1 MFNYLRNGFCTN
13 EIMTVDVDSWKSFK
27 CEQSKYSVNPDPSQY
42 FVHWDK
48 KCRIS
53 KGEMSQ
59 CASLTFAIK
68 KTVLLNYFSLCEGNW
83 PQNHTVCT
91 LEHLFIGECK
101 HRLSNKLKAFE
112 NENYFQAGNVVKN
125 TGTEIE
131 PRFFKGW

>member
-1 MFNYLRNGFCTN
+1 MRLWRRCSY
-13 EIMTVDVDSWKSFK
+13 DVDSWKSLK
-27 CEQSKYSVNPDPSQY
+27 CEQSKYSVNPDLSQY

-53 KGEMSQ
+53 KGKMSQ

-91 LEHLFIGECK
+91 LEHHWGMQTQIIKEVKSFWKWKPL
-101 HRLSNKLKAFE
+101 LSGKS
-112 NENYFQAGNVVKN
+112 GKN

-131 PRFFKGW
+131 PKFFKGW